1 MDGGGIACGLVEL
14 SPLFMCV
21 TQTPFSLSLLV
32 VVVVAYFEMELN
44 DNTVVWSVRVAH
56 VRWPEIRIPALADI
70 FGST

>member
-21 TQTPFSLSLLV
+21 TQTPFSLSVLV

>member
-1 MDGGGIACGLVEL
+1 MDGGCIACGLVEL

-21 TQTPFSLSLLV
+21 TQTPFSLSVLV
-32 VVVVAYFEMELN
+32 VVVVAYSEMELN